1 MRSSSKKMAADE
13 SEVQVEG
20 VFLASFHV
28 RTGNTL
34 SFVHPAELQDDL
46 SAAHAEW
53 KALPSG
59 SHAVERDTIFFS
71 LSPRRTA
78 VACFRN
84 VALLRDE
91 DDPAQRGARM
101 LSVGAVFS
109 SNSPTSS
116 YNNTHLPSLDTLAD
130 SIAATSLDDEEQ
142 VQHLIKTWYQSA
154 ESSVERNQQRD
165 SFAYSA
171 LSHFPALSAS
181 LGPLLPP
188 LLKFLATGHT
198 RLLIYSTAPLQPAA
212 SLAHNLADIVHSAQR
227 RAGQNQSH
235 APPLHVRGLVTL
247 HDIVALDE
255 ESRQRTVDTPGWI
268 AFTSDKILLD
278 KCALFDLMLDLTPLQ
293 GGNGNSKAAASPRNR
308 PSSAAGPTSSS
319 GAKPRFS
326 IVVRPTATA
335 TQQPPKLK
343 ESSWT
348 THEYAEMRLV
358 EDKAKRRIDS
368 PSSFN
373 LGAEEGPTSPIPAA
387 SDATFGAA
395 RQVTAVRQRKPS
407 NQPEMEPSQQRQQQ
421 PLRTR
426 PSSSLQPRTRGVF
439 LNLVSLLRYVFAQT
453 LWFFPSAFWTPAS
466 ASTSALTLL
475 GASSSSTRRKSSRA
489 ISGLGLGSS
498 ADGASSIGD
507 SAFILPLGVR
517 PDGGLRASVLL
528 DDDDDDDEDED
539 EEDEEE
545 PANGQGDDE
554 GEGPDS
560 DTETAGRSTQ
570 NPPSTPRGA
579 RSQPPLID
587 VSEQTGARP
596 VIRHAGVIAAAEVD
610 DLPGSPDPF
619 LAACGAGSGVPLPSR
634 IEGGGADSG
643 VATNL
648 RVRNSRSSMMSSHST
663 AKRLRKSVVIGG
675 PSSALLDDSALMSDD
690 EDEEEELARALAG
703 NLREAWTDWL
713 AVLYVEISALVG
725 SSSTTTTSSAPV
737 ELDGHDLASIGL
749 STRNGADCALVRAV
763 GRRAGGLDDGM
774 GGGGREVF
782 IRTGWSWSAVFR

>member
-1 MRSSSKKMAADE
+1 MAADE

-84 VALLRDE
+84 VALLRDD

-116 YNNTHLPSLDTLAD
+116 YNNTHLPSLDALAD
-130 SIAATSLDDEEQ
+130 SIAATSLDDEEK

-154 ESSVERNQQRD
+154 ESVERNQQRD

-227 RAGQNQSH
+227 RAGQNQSQ
-235 APPLHVRGLVTL
+235 PPLHVRGLVTL

-255 ESRQRTVDTPGWI
+255 ESRQRTADTAGWI

-308 PSSAAGPTSSS
+308 PSLTTGPASPS

-326 IVVRPTATA
+326 IVVRPTTTP

-358 EDKAKRRIDS
+358 EDKAKRRLDS
-368 PSSFN
+368 PSS
-373 LGAEEGPTSPIPAA
+373 LTLLAEEGPTSPIPAA

-407 NQPEMEPSQQRQQQ
+407 NQQEMEPSQQRQQ

-560 DTETAGRSTQ
+560 DTETAGRSLQ
-570 NPPSTPRGA
+570 DPPSTPRGA

-587 VSEQTGARP
+587 LEEQTGARP

-634 IEGGGADSG
+634 IEEGGADSG

-648 RVRNSRSSMMSSHST
+648 RVRNSRSSMVSSHST
-663 AKRLRKSVVIGG
+663 AKRLRKSVVIDG
-675 PSSALLDDSALMSDD
+675 PSSALDDSALESDD
-690 EDEEEELARALAG
+690 EEEEEEELARALAG

-725 SSSTTTTSSAPV
+725 SSSTTTTSSSAPV

-763 GRRAGGLDDGM
+763 GRRAGGSDDGM
-774 GGGGREVF
+774 GKREVF